1 MSAKSIFFFLFILVK
16 TRISAKD
23 IKTEQ
28 IEAPPNSTK
37 AVSPLLTLND
47 ADQTWNALYPF
58 QTASRY
64 YAAQAPSFIHPLCHP
79 NSLTCSGVQYT
90 ATVLAD
96 VPPAKRPLTIKP
108 LPIRAKDVYNPQLP
122 VNYAFFN
129 GTPES
134 FATYF
139 AIDAHNGE
147 VTQQEVVPRSDAK
160 IFYINIMAK
169 PSYGTGAEVAFA
181 RLTIEVLHPTLSR
194 HDPIVQA
201 SALTGFVEESAS
213 IGTIVRTGVNRG
225 STLLQVSVSDEDL
238 QPGMPPATYQYML
251 NGSATSYF
259 AIDQRGYVY
268 VNALALKVKNGESNS
283 YDLTIRAREVD
294 TTPIRTSEP
303 VTVSIQIIA
312 VDNHSPPSFASKAYY
327 ATAYAGLPQQ
337 SLIRLKAFV
346 KDSKALAQLRYRIAS
361 VSNNGEDLFRY
372 NEETNT
378 LLAIAPLTSGSQYR
392 LSLEAIDKFLRKAS
406 TTIMVS
412 VVEAAQTPTRTEMV
426 TDIPDS
432 PSKAQRLKSTPSAQW
447 PTSATFNITINE
459 QIEPGTLIMTLMAEN
474 SPPDRTLYRF
484 VSGNDDEAFSID
496 PRNGR
501 MYTAKQL
508 DRERTPTYRLIIQV
522 ASSGLT
528 TYAEVIVSIS
538 DMNDNAP
545 VILNESPIRFTVDE
559 VAESDIVGR
568 ILATDRDAG
577 KNGKISYAL
586 KSPNRFFEVNPTDG
600 TIRRKIPM
608 LDHANASEHRLIV
621 VAKDNGTPSL
631 KTETEVLIE
640 VADSD
645 GKSADFV
652 APMFVGNYTVAVDEN
667 APPMDILQVQARYP
681 DGKRG
686 PISYVLKKGDSS
698 LFSVNPVT
706 GVISTL
712 VSLNA
717 EKQNKYTLIVGTE
730 QNPSADPSAWTNVVV
745 AVQDINDNAPIFQT
759 SSFSTTISE
768 LMPPGSSVVQVS
780 ATDRDIMA
788 PNNVVS
794 YRLVGDEEA
803 AQFFKVD
810 PASGLVTVARSLLGT
825 GIEKF
830 TLSIEAR
837 DLGIPSRSSVAV
849 VSVHVQIQSTSP
861 FYMQSTWQPPSIDK
875 QPMTFSFSSK
885 YYKQPSTFSTSV
897 YEEIPPPHF
906 VMTLPMKASGSIWQ
920 PVQCSIASGDNEG
933 SFQVKTGS
941 GGLCEI
947 ETRRKLDR
955 EKVSSYDLEIVASL
969 LPAAGDSY
977 SSSTVVHID
986 VLDQNDN
993 RPIFLFDEGN
1003 SIART
1008 YFAIVDEDA
1017 PRLTTVLIV
1026 KAVDDDLSKN
1036 RLITYSLVKA
1046 DPDSAFFTIDR
1057 DTGEVMTLQKLRKL
1071 SDKFPPFYLFRV
1083 QATDSPT
1090 FGAPLTS
1097 EANVAVNVINDLNRF
1112 VVSVRNWS
1120 SRIQEDSLRKIK
1132 RMVSRMAGQR
1142 LKRCQVLFLERIDG
1156 PKEDNR
1162 YANAAIDLIFVAVN
1176 EHSKRVC
1183 RTAELQDLFT
1193 KESLARLKSL
1203 SSDSSFHLIGMHEM
1217 IPVVSSNFGR
1227 RLQTSEIILIVV
1239 GCFICSISLLGVAI
1253 LCYYWKRSKTKRA
1266 SSEKAMLYGVM
1277 PPFSPILI
1285 SPSDKEYETQMLELA
1300 VPDEPY
1306 SRRFHPAMSR
1316 EDDIYTIRGIGHLG
1330 TYNTRSTSLSHIY
1343 IPPPDYMESK
1353 KAKPKR
1359 SQGLPTNNAHFRGQ
1373 NSIL

>member
-1 MSAKSIFFFLFILVK
+1 
-16 TRISAKD
+16 
-23 IKTEQ
+23 
-28 IEAPPNSTK
+28 
-37 AVSPLLTLND
+37 
-47 ADQTWNALYPF
+47 TWNTLYPF

-64 YAAQAPSFIHPLCHP
+64 YAAQAPSFIHPFCHP

-90 ATVLAD
+90 TTILAD

-122 VNYAFFN
+122 INYAFFN
-129 GTPES
+129 GY

-139 AIDAHNGE
+139 SIDAHTGE
-147 VTQQEVVPRSDAK
+147 VSQQEVVPRSDAK
-160 IFYINIMAK
+160 SFYINIMAK
-169 PSYGTGAEVAFA
+169 PSHGTGAEVAFA

-268 VNALALKVKNGESNS
+268 VNALALKVKNGETNA

-294 TTPIRTSEP
+294 TTPTRTSEP
-303 VTVSIQIIA
+303 VTVRIQVIA

-361 VSNNGEDLFRY
+361 VSNNGENLFRY

-378 LLAIAPLTSGSQYR
+378 LLAIAPLDSGSQYR

-412 VVEAAQTPTRTEMV
+412 VVEAAQKPTEAEMV
-426 TDIPDS
+426 TKTPDS
-432 PSKAQRLKSTPSAQW
+432 VSKAQKLKSTPSSQF

-474 SPPDRTLYRF
+474 SPPDLTQYRF
-484 VSGNDDEAFSID
+484 VSGNDDDTFSID

-508 DRERTPTYRLIIQV
+508 DRERKPIYRLIIQV

-528 TYAEVIVSIS
+528 TYAEVIVAVN

-545 VILNESPIRFTVDE
+545 VILNESPIKFTVDE
-559 VAESDIVGR
+559 VAESDVVGR
-568 ILATDRDAG
+568 ILATDKDAG

-640 VADSD
+640 VTDSD
-645 GKSADFV
+645 SNPDDIV
-652 APMFVGNYTVAVDEN
+652 APIFVGNYTVAVDEN

-698 LFSVNPVT
+698 LFSVNRVT

-730 QNPSADPSAWTNVVV
+730 QNPSADPSAWTHVVV
-745 AVQDINDNAPIFQT
+745 AIQDINDNAPIFQT

-780 ATDRDIMA
+780 AADRDIMA

-794 YRLVGDEEA
+794 YRLIGDEEA
-803 AQFFKVD
+803 AQFFRVD
-810 PASGLVTVARSLLGT
+810 PASGLITVARSLLGT

-830 TLSIEAR
+830 TAIVR
-837 DLGIPSRSSVAV
+837 RSKGSWNSVK
-849 VSVHVQIQSTSP
+849 IQRRGRNSLCSNPIHHT
-861 FYMQSTWQPPSIDK
+861 T
-875 QPMTFSFSSK
+875 
-885 YYKQPSTFSTSV
+885 V
-897 YEEIPPPHF
+897 YEEILPPHF
-906 VMTLPMKASGSIWQ
+906 VMTLPMKATGSLWQ
-920 PVQCSIASGDNEG
+920 PVQCSIASGDEEG

-955 EKVSSYDLEIVASL
+955 EKVSSYNLEIVASV
-969 LPAAGDSY
+969 PQAAGESY
-977 SSSTVVHID
+977 SSSTVVHVD

-993 RPIFLFDEGN
+993 RPTFLFDEGN

-1097 EANVAVNVINDLNRF
+1097 EANVAMD
-1112 VVSVRNWS
+1112 
-1120 SRIQEDSLRKIK
+1120 
-1132 RMVSRMAGQR
+1132 R
-1142 LKRCQVLFLERIDG
+1142 LADGRAALLYLDERVHFCRID
-1156 PKEDNR
+1156 
-1162 YANAAIDLIFVAVN
+1162 LVFVAVN

-1193 KESLARLKSL
+1193 KESVARLKSL
-1203 SSDSSFHLIGMHEM
+1203 SSDSSFQLIGLHEM
-1217 IPVVSSNFGR
+1217 IPVASSNFGR

-1277 PPFSPILI
+1277 PPFTPMLV

-1306 SRRFHPAMSR
+1306 SRRFHPMMPR
-1316 EDDIYTIRGIGHLG
+1316 EEDIYTIRGIGHVG

-1343 IPPPDYMESK
+1343 IPPPDYMESNK
-1353 KAKPKR
+1353 IKPKR
-1359 SQGLPTNNAHFRGQ
+1359 SQGLATNNGHFRSQ